1 MIEHQQDR
9 QRFVLSSNGQ
19 DSVLDYKLSGN
30 TVNFTRTF
38 VPESLRGKGAAKQLV
53 DQGLAWAREQGYQ
66 IEADCWYVA
75 RFLSR

>member
-30 TVNFTRTF
+30 TVNFTHTF

-53 DQGLAWAREQGYQ
+53 DHGLAWAREQGYQ

-75 RFLSR
+75 RFLKR

>member
-30 TVNFTRTF
+30 TVNFTHTF
-38 VPESLRGKGAAKQLV
+38 VPELLRGKGAAKQLV
-53 DQGLAWAREQGYQ
+53 DHGLAWAREQGYQ

-75 RFLSR
+75 RFLKR

>member
-1 MIEHQQDR
+1 MIEHQLDR

-30 TVNFTRTF
+30 TVNFTHTF
-38 VPESLRGKGAAKQLV
+38 VPESQRGKGSAKQLV
-53 DQGLAWAREQGYQ
+53 DHGLAWAGEQGYQ

-75 RFLSR
+75 RFLNR